1 MKQENLIT
9 EIERIQNLMGLKVI
23 LEIGEVGLLAKLAT
37 KEASMELSSTL
48 SKLKSTGVWK
58 ETDIDNIIRK
68 LDISATADEIADLK
82 MTMRNYLESTAQS
95 ADSGYYKYLEDVYKG
110 VEVPAYRVIKS
121 ISELSSEQVKQ
132 LKSYWHGLF
141 IAATR
146 TGDLAN
152 SFKTYIDGYVGMIKY
167 NLKRGKKVPSREDFF
182 IDMERRLNDDLMKN
196 VNSGAITI
204 EYAEGVFN
212 KFKEDFRSSPEIDQ
226 AMKEAENA
234 GLTSTKTRGKPVKFG
249 DTAGEVNNEF
259 DPDLLPPTY
268 SRDLPDGTTETL
280 DGETAKTYDNM
291 SSKSNNDLSPA
302 EKEFKDSVDKWKN
315 GEDVDIDL
323 AKKKYD
329 NRPPKDVDYENMNK
343 KILEKEKTGTRLSE
357 EEINFKN
364 SYKNY
369 KETGEKPPSWETL
382 YDEVAMVLNDII
394 YDVFGKNFKVIAYKF
409 DQIGKVPRAFAT
421 FYEGYLRP
429 YFRRYID
436 MYDIIKKYFK
446 NRKIDPKYVYNRY
459 MDAFTVSMEEGF
471 SRFQYVGN
479 NIIKGSPKDKTYW
492 TKELRNIQRKLT
504 ELNSAYKPK
513 IGEGYVRS
521 VELVEMWEAFK
532 QNARNSMSNPAEID
546 NFDVFC
552 KIIEADK
559 GSFFNTSLEEMF
571 GGLPALK
578 NSSDQSTL
586 KIPREGGE
594 SLKYLKTEENF
605 KLIQQTLK
613 TKFKQFFQNIASL
626 ILSGKWK
633 TPKEI
638 GIEYAQRGYVMF
650 RKGTL
655 KELGMGGVLGNFLK
669 GVIIMSV
676 LATFIYNLVDV
687 MINGWQKK
695 TQNLKNDDI
704 EKYGSGTDYI
714 IDKLIYEPLL
724 SIITGTDLIETI
736 FNDWFNGEY
745 GTVYGFSDGVLD
757 TGVQAV
763 FLLCQGAKENI
774 EAAMEE
780 GGLEAEEKAINTGTE
795 KINVGLTEKTKQE
808 LKVLKSSLYEDIV
821 LTRAKEIFGT
831 DVTSYKIFKSRLK
844 YINQVPKDFLPIY
857 YTRLKELEAT
867 EGQNFKDGELL
878 NTVSYLLDPNFASKL
893 TTDPEKLESIKKTL
907 EGNVEKF
914 KAPGSLVLEGESGD
928 NYLVVLAATD
938 YPLIT
943 LEEKKLIVS
952 ELGEEVGW
960 VKPKFDDIKY
970 NTEREYFSIKDFV
983 NNYKNL

>member
-1 MKQENLIT
+1 M
-9 EIERIQNLMGLKVI
+9 
-23 LEIGEVGLLAKLAT
+23 
-37 KEASMELSSTL
+37 S
-48 SKLKSTGVWK
+48 
-58 ETDIDNIIRK
+58 D
-68 LDISATADEIADLK
+68 
-82 MTMRNYLESTAQS
+82 
-95 ADSGYYKYLEDVYKG
+95 
-110 VEVPAYRVIKS
+110 
-121 ISELSSEQVKQ
+121 
-132 LKSYWHGLF
+132 
-141 IAATR
+141 
-146 TGDLAN
+146 
-152 SFKTYIDGYVGMIKY
+152 
-167 NLKRGKKVPSREDFF
+167 
-182 IDMERRLNDDLMKN
+182 
-196 VNSGAITI
+196 VNSGVITI

-249 DTAGEVNNEF
+249 GTVGKVNNEF
-259 DPDLLPPTY
+259 DSDLLPPTH

-382 YDEVAMVLNDII
+382 YDEVAIVLNDKI
-394 YDVFGKNFKVIAYKF
+394 YDVFGRNFKVIAYKF
-409 DQIGKVPRAFAT
+409 DQIGKIPRAFAT

-436 MYDIIKKYFK
+436 MFDIIKKYFK
-446 NRKIDPKYVYNRY
+446 NSKIDPNYVYKRY
-459 MDAFTVSMEEGF
+459 MDVFTVSMEEGF

-479 NIIKGSPKDKTYW
+479 NIIKGTPKDKTYW
-492 TKELRNIQRKLT
+492 TKELRNIQRKLS
-504 ELNSAYKPK
+504 ELNNVYKPK
-513 IGEGYVRS
+513 IGEGYVKS

-532 QNARNSMSNPAEID
+532 QNAKTNMSNPAEID

-559 GSFFNTSLEEMF
+559 GSFFNASLEEMF
-571 GGLPALK
+571 GGLPSLK

-586 KIPREGGE
+586 KIPGE
-594 SLKYLKTEENF
+594 KGDSLRYLKTEETF
-605 KLIQQTLK
+605 KLIQQTVK
-613 TKFKQFFQNIASL
+613 TKFKQYFQNIASL
-626 ILSGKWK
+626 ILTGKWK

-638 GIEYAQRGYVMF
+638 GVEYAQRGYVIF
-650 RKGTL
+650 RRGTL

-676 LATFIYNLVDV
+676 LATFIYNLVEV

-695 TQNLKNDDI
+695 TQNLKNEDI

-724 SIITGTDLIETI
+724 SIITGTDVIETA

-757 TGVQAV
+757 TGLQAA
-763 FLLCQGAKENI
+763 FLLCKGAKENI
-774 EAAMEE
+774 EASMEE
-780 GGLEAEEKAINTGTE
+780 GGLEAEEIAINKSTD
-795 KINVGLTEKTKQE
+795 KINGGLTEKTKQE

-821 LTRAKEIFGT
+821 LRRAKEIFGT
-831 DVTSYKIFKSRLK
+831 DDTSYKIFKSRLK

-857 YTRLKELEAT
+857 YTRFKEQEST
-867 EGQNFKDGELL
+867 EGQNFKDGALL
-878 NTVSYLLDPNFASKL
+878 NTVSYLLDGNFVSKL
-893 TTDPEKLESIKKTL
+893 TTDTEKMEELKKTF
-907 EGNVEKF
+907 ETNAKQF
-914 KAPGSLVLEGESGD
+914 NAPGSLVLEGESGD
-928 NYLVVLAATD
+928 NYLVVLAASE

-943 LEEKKLIVS
+943 LEEKKVIVS

-960 VKPKFDDIKY
+960 VKPKFNDIKY
-970 NTEREYFSIKDFV
+970 NSEREYFSIKDFV
-983 NNYKNL
+983 KNYKNL